1 MKIILVD
8 DDAGFSRL
16 IQSALEEIPGLTV
29 RSASSAGAGLL
40 AATEIGGVD
49 LLITDVVMEPMNGF
63 LLRDQVKER
72 YPQARVLFLSGFDLS
87 DYAEQVAGHQFLQKP
102 FEMSTLVEAV
112 QKELAQVAPRAVVQ
126 IAPPAVVQV
135 VPQPSPTPAVNAHP
149 SPDGQPMLARSTKLR
164 GGGTMAARVALP
176 AAAQPASQSAAARTP
191 TAVLAATDRIPAPE
205 QTAPKTTHPIQAR
218 QARVSLP
225 AAVQAVRTAPPA
237 AQAKPAA
244 EEPFKPRSN
253 DPLIGSELG
262 AYKINSQMGEGRWG
276 PVYSAIQVSINRHVA
291 LKVLDLHR
299 AVDPVQKDQFI
310 ADARAKAKVQH
321 PAILSV
327 YEAGEVG
334 EYCFYAHEFV
344 PGDSLAMVQSRGQQI
359 DEKTA
364 LRILRTASEGLNY
377 LHLHKIGHPVLDAAH
392 IYLGPGFQ
400 PRLSNSATQDGTEGV
415 NIEQD
420 IQALGRIVLSLL
432 PVAQNL
438 SVGLRALLSRML
450 QNGPGAIASWG
461 ALLQAIKAL
470 EPKVIPLEAAKITAQ
485 DRAAIEAVEA
495 ARREQRRSLWITTAG
510 MTASLTVVCWVVWHY
525 AFRSNER
532 SLEAQIEIPAGEY
545 VVGRNNRTVK
555 LERFWIDKYEV
566 TVGQYAKFLEYLD
579 AHPTADFD
587 FNHEKQP
594 RHLSHKPDNW
604 EIYYLNA
611 VAGKSAHS
619 VPMSLNSP
627 VMTVTWWDAYAYA
640 KWKGRELPTEEEWEA
655 AARGPQG
662 LAYPWGN
669 ELERSKVNSNSDFN
683 AQNPGAKGQID
694 GFSWW
699 GDVDLMRGDR
709 SSFGVIGMAGNVSE
723 WVDWPKG
730 TRFPVYKGG
739 NFQSADTRLD
749 RRVADQNP
757 NKGEES
763 IGFRTISRTPP
774 K

>member
-126 IAPPAVVQV
+126 VAPPAVVQV

-299 AVDPVQKDQFI
+299 AVDQF
-310 ADARAKAKVQH
+310 V
-321 PAILSV
+321 V
-327 YEAGEVG
+327 VG
-334 EYCFYAHEFV
+334 GLV
-344 PGDSLAMVQSRGQQI
+344 P
-359 DEKTA
+359 
-364 LRILRTASEGLNY
+364 
-377 LHLHKIGHPVLDAAH
+377 
-392 IYLGPGFQ
+392 
-400 PRLSNSATQDGTEGV
+400 TE
-415 NIEQD
+415 
-420 IQALGRIVLSLL
+420 
-432 PVAQNL
+432 
-438 SVGLRALLSRML
+438 
-450 QNGPGAIASWG
+450 
-461 ALLQAIKAL
+461 
-470 EPKVIPLEAAKITAQ
+470 
-485 DRAAIEAVEA
+485 
-495 ARREQRRSLWITTAG
+495 TAG
-510 MTASLTVVCWVVWHY
+510 ADPHRL
-525 AFRSNER
+525 
-532 SLEAQIEIPAGEY
+532 QPAGLH
-545 VVGRNNRTVK
+545 GS
-555 LERFWIDKYEV
+555 
-566 TVGQYAKFLEYLD
+566 GQR
-579 AHPTADFD
+579 
-587 FNHEKQP
+587 Q
-594 RHLSHKPDNW
+594 
-604 EIYYLNA
+604 
-611 VAGKSAHS
+611 
-619 VPMSLNSP
+619 
-627 VMTVTWWDAYAYA
+627 
-640 KWKGRELPTEEEWEA
+640 
-655 AARGPQG
+655 Q
-662 LAYPWGN
+662 
-669 ELERSKVNSNSDFN
+669 RS
-683 AQNPGAKGQID
+683 
-694 GFSWW
+694 W
-699 GDVDLMRGDR
+699 R
-709 SSFGVIGMAGNVSE
+709 
-723 WVDWPKG
+723 
-730 TRFPVYKGG
+730 
-739 NFQSADTRLD
+739 
-749 RRVADQNP
+749 
-757 NKGEES
+757 
-763 IGFRTISRTPP
+763 
-774 K
+774 

>member
-1 MKIILVD
+1 MKILLVD

-16 IQSALEEIPGLTV
+16 MLNALEEIPGLTI
-29 RSASSAGAGLL
+29 RSAASAGAGLM
-40 AATEIGGVD
+40 AAAEIGGID

-63 LLRDQVKER
+63 LLRDQVKKR
-72 YPQARVLFLSGFDLS
+72 YPGARVLFLSGFDLS
-87 DYAEQVAGHQFLQKP
+87 DYAEQVAGYQFLEKP
-102 FEMSTLVEAV
+102 FEISTFIAAV
-112 QKELAQVAPRAVVQ
+112 QKELAQITPPAPTPAPVIQ
-126 IAPPAVVQV
+126 IAPPPSPAPVVKV
-135 VPQPSPTPAVNAHP
+135 VPTTPTPP
-149 SPDGQPMLARSTKLR
+149 LMARPVTPRVS
-164 GGGTMAARVALP
+164 GTMAARVVLP
-176 AAAQPASQSAAARTP
+176 ATASPVAPVAAARTP
-191 TAVLAATDRIPAPE
+191 TAVLAATDRIPTSE
-205 QTAPKTTHPIQAR
+205 SSAPKTTPPL
-218 QARVSLP
+218 QARVVLP
-225 AAVQAVRTAPPA
+225 AAPQAVRPA
-237 AQAKPAA
+237 QPAV
-244 EEPFKPRSN
+244 EEPPPSRSN
-253 DPLIGSELG
+253 DPLIGSDLG
-262 AYKINSQMGEGRWG
+262 AYKINSQIGEGRWG
-276 PVYSAIQVSINRHVA
+276 PVYSALQVSINRHVA

-299 AVDPVQKDQFI
+299 AIDPAQKDQFI
-310 ADARAKAKVQH
+310 ANARAKAKVQH

-344 PGDSLAMVQSRGQQI
+344 PGDSLAAIQSRGQQI

-364 LRILRTASEGLNY
+364 LKILRTASEGLNY
-377 LHLHKIGHPVLDAAH
+377 LHTQKIGHPVVDAAH

-400 PRLSNSATQDGTEGV
+400 PRLSNSATHEVDQELS
-415 NIEQD
+415 IERD

-432 PVAQNL
+432 PAAQSL

-450 QNGPGAIASWG
+450 QSGPGAIANWG
-461 ALLQAIKAL
+461 QLLQAIKAL

-495 ARREQRRSLWITTAG
+495 ARREQRRSLWITAAG
-510 MTASLTVVCWVVWHY
+510 MTASLTTVCWVVWHY

-532 SLEAQIEIPAGEY
+532 SLESQIEIPAGEY
-545 VVGRNNRTVK
+545 VVGPNNRKVK

-566 TVGQYAKFLEYLD
+566 TIGQYAKFLAYLD

-594 RHLSHKPDNW
+594 RHLSHKPDDW
-604 EIYYLNA
+604 DIYYLNA

-627 VMTVTWWDAYAYA
+627 VMTITWWDAYAYA
-640 KWKGRELPTEEEWEA
+640 KWRGRELPTEDEWEA

-662 LAYPWGN
+662 LTYPWGN

-699 GDVDLMRGDR
+699 GDVDLMKGDR
-709 SSFGVIGMAGNVSE
+709 SHFGVIGMAGNVSE

-730 TRFPVYKGG
+730 SRFPVYKGG